1 MNNYCYNIVFQATE
15 LNCIFLGIHW
25 KQKSMKKDT
34 LAEIKKNKMK
44 EKKNI
49 KKELGCE
56 SFRIN
61 LDEKDYAKYIV

>member
-1 MNNYCYNIVFQATE
+1 MHFPRHK
-15 LNCIFLGIHW
+15 L
-25 KQKSMKKDT
+25 
-34 LAEIKKNKMK
+34 EIEIDEKGHSCRDKKNKMK

-56 SFRIN
+56 SVRIN